1 MISAAL
7 AFAGLGAAQRVLVTD
22 GLAPAALDALAAGGA
37 DVTSRSLTEDELC
50 AGALAAYDAV
60 IVRSATTLRADAL
73 SAGAAGRLR
82 VVGRAGVG
90 VDNID
95 VAGAHASGVTV
106 VNTPSAST
114 ASVVE
119 MTLALLFAAARNLP
133 AADRGLRSGEWLKPP
148 ARGEITR
155 DYPRL
160 PEITRDYPREASGSA
175 RSPSPQPFC
184 SRLGSELAGKNLG
197 LLGFGRIARGV
208 AAAAAALGMRV
219 FAYSPHAASETA
231 AALPGATTP
240 IPCAASLL
248 GVTLLP
254 SAEELF
260 CTCSHVSLHCA
271 LTPQTRLL
279 MLERMPA
286 VGPDGAACGSH
297 LINVARGGIAD
308 EAAVAAA
315 LHAGTLTSYASDDQE
330 PLPADH
336 PLLGCPGFIGTPH
349 IGGATRE
356 AQDRVGLQIAA
367 AVLAVLDGRV
377 PEDGVVGVA

>member
-7 AFAGLGAAQRVLVTD
+7 AFVVGCARAFRTPSRPISISNSGAAQRVLVTD

-60 IVRSATTLRADAL
+60 IIRSATTLRADAL

-175 RSPSPQPFC
+175 RSPSSQPFC
-184 SRLGSELAGKNLG
+184 SVPTPLSLSQ
-197 LLGFGRIARGV
+197 ARGS
-208 AAAAAALGMRV
+208 AQSLPARTWASSGLGGLR
-219 FAYSPHAASETA
+219 AASRRRR
-231 AALPGATTP
+231 P
-240 IPCAASLL
+240 
-248 GVTLLP
+248 P
-254 SAEELF
+254 SACACLHTRRMRRPRRPQPAR
-260 CTCSHVSLHCA
+260 CDYSYSVCSLSTRSYPP
-271 LTPQTRLL
+271 TPRRRRL
-279 MLERMPA
+279 A
-286 VGPDGAACGSH
+286 
-297 LINVARGGIAD
+297 
-308 EAAVAAA
+308 
-315 LHAGTLTSYASDDQE
+315 
-330 PLPADH
+330 
-336 PLLGCPGFIGTPH
+336 
-349 IGGATRE
+349 
-356 AQDRVGLQIAA
+356 
-367 AVLAVLDGRV
+367 
-377 PEDGVVGVA
+377 

>member
-1 MISAAL
+1 MCVSHMISAAL
-7 AFAGLGAAQRVLVTD
+7 ALAAGLSLPVVGRARAFRTPSRPISISNSGAAQRVLVTD

-60 IVRSATTLRADAL
+60 IIRSATTLRADAL

-160 PEITRDYPREASGSA
+160 PEITRARRAARLGAPRL
-175 RSPSPQPFC
+175 SPSVRCPRLSPLHRLAAWLRASRQEPGPPRVWEGCARRRGGGGRPRHARVCILAACGVRDGRRPARCDYSHSVCPLSTRSCPPTPQ
-184 SRLGSELAGKNLG
+184 A
-197 LLGFGRIARGV
+197 
-208 AAAAAALGMRV
+208 
-219 FAYSPHAASETA
+219 SP
-231 AALPGATTP
+231 
-240 IPCAASLL
+240 L

-279 MLERMPA
+279 
-286 VGPDGAACGSH
+286 VGAARLKRH
-297 LINVARGGIAD
+297 APRPT
-308 EAAVAAA
+308 AA
-315 LHAGTLTSYASDDQE
+315 
-330 PLPADH
+330 
-336 PLLGCPGFIGTPH
+336 PH
-349 IGGATRE
+349 TA
-356 AQDRVGLQIAA
+356 
-367 AVLAVLDGRV
+367 
-377 PEDGVVGVA
+377 

>member
-7 AFAGLGAAQRVLVTD
+7 AFAGCARAFRTPSRPISISNSGAAQRVLVTD

-60 IVRSATTLRADAL
+60 IIRSATTLRADAL

-160 PEITRDYPREASGSA
+160 PEITRDYPRLPARGERLGSEPLVSALLFGAHASL
-175 RSPSPQPFC
+175 PFAG

-231 AALPGATTP
+231 AASARCDYSYSVCSLSTRSYPPTP
-240 IPCAASLL
+240 RRR
-248 GVTLLP
+248 
-254 SAEELF
+254 
-260 CTCSHVSLHCA
+260 
-271 LTPQTRLL
+271 RL
-279 MLERMPA
+279 A
-286 VGPDGAACGSH
+286 
-297 LINVARGGIAD
+297 
-308 EAAVAAA
+308 
-315 LHAGTLTSYASDDQE
+315 
-330 PLPADH
+330 
-336 PLLGCPGFIGTPH
+336 
-349 IGGATRE
+349 
-356 AQDRVGLQIAA
+356 
-367 AVLAVLDGRV
+367 
-377 PEDGVVGVA
+377 

>member
-1 MISAAL
+1 MCVSHMISAAL
-7 AFAGLGAAQRVLVTD
+7 ALAAGLSLPVVGRARAFRTPSRPISISNSGAAQRVLVTD

-60 IVRSATTLRADAL
+60 IIRSATTLRADAL

-148 ARGEITR
+148 ARG
-155 DYPRL
+155 
-160 PEITRDYPREASGSA
+160 
-175 RSPSPQPFC
+175 

-240 IPCAASLL
+240 ITCAVSPHAPAHPP
-248 GVTLLP
+248 GVAAWRD
-254 SAEELF
+254 SA
-260 CTCSHVSLHCA
+260 
-271 LTPQTRLL
+271 
-279 MLERMPA
+279 A
-286 VGPDGAACGSH
+286 VGGGAVLHVLACLAALRAH
-297 LINVARGGIAD
+297 AAD
-308 EAAVAAA
+308 AAA
-315 LHAGTLTSYASDDQE
+315 
-330 PLPADH
+330 
-336 PLLGCPGFIGTPH
+336 
-349 IGGATRE
+349 R
-356 AQDRVGLQIAA
+356 R
-367 AVLAVLDGRV
+367 R
-377 PEDGVVGVA
+377 

>member
-1 MISAAL
+1 MLSAAL
-7 AFAGLGAAQRVLVTD
+7 AFAAGLSPVVGRARAFRSGASRLHVTPSRPISISNSGAAQRVLVTD

-60 IVRSATTLRADAL
+60 IIRSATALRADAL

-90 VDNID
+90 VDNVD

-106 VNTPSAST
+106 LNTPSAST

-148 ARGEITR
+148 ARG
-155 DYPRL
+155 
-160 PEITRDYPREASGSA
+160 
-175 RSPSPQPFC
+175 

-231 AALPGATTP
+231 AT
-240 IPCAASLL
+240 L

-260 CTCSHVSLHCA
+260 CTCTHVSLHCA

-279 MLERMPA
+279 VGGEMLERMPA

-297 LINVARGGIAD
+297 LINVARGGVVD

-315 LHAGTLTSYASDDQE
+315 LHSGTLTSYASDVFDQE
-330 PLPADH
+330 PLSAD
-336 PLLGCPGFIGTPH
+336 PLSPS
-349 IGGATRE
+349 
-356 AQDRVGLQIAA
+356 RVNS
-367 AVLAVLDGRV
+367 VS
-377 PEDGVVGVA
+377 